1 MNGNRSNTGGGDR
14 GAVLVLVLWV
24 MLALGLLALSFG
36 AAIRTEID
44 ATRNL
49 VDQKRAHYLARAGID
64 YAVYR
69 IVESQMAF
77 AKSRQRMELG
87 PGSVPEI
94 MTGVVTLRLGPDVA
108 DVQVVDETGKI
119 NLNTAPSHLI
129 YNLLITVGMDPD
141 GADSLTDSIEDW
153 RDPDEFL
160 RPNGAE
166 SGYYLSLPKPYYSKN
181 GPFDVPE
188 ELLLVRGVTPEI
200 YYGRKGLTPEG
211 DRVEYFGLGK
221 YLTVFSKVN
230 RINVNSAP
238 VPVLAAIPGLTYET
252 ALVIDEMRRQ
262 FPLGDVNTAL
272 TRIPGLPTD
281 TASYLS
287 TLRSNVYNLISTGHV
302 SGSEVA
308 GRINA
313 VVQIGVGIKQYA
325 VLYWNEANTEL

>member
-1 MNGNRSNTGGGDR
+1 
-14 GAVLVLVLWV
+14 

-69 IVESQMAF
+69 IIESQMAF
-77 AKSRQRMELG
+77 AKSQQRMDLG
-87 PGSVPEI
+87 PGSIPEV
-94 MTGVVTLRLGPDVA
+94 MTGAVTLQLGADFA

-129 YNLLITVGMDPD
+129 YNLLITVGMEPGD
-141 GADSLTDSIEDW
+141 ADMLTDSIEDW
-153 RDPDEFL
+153 RDPDEFF

-166 SGYYLSLPKPYYSKN
+166 SDYYLSLPQPYFAKN

-200 YYGRKGLTPEG
+200 YYGRKGLTPDGE
-211 DRVEYFGLGK
+211 RVEYFGLGK
-221 YLTVFSKVN
+221 YLTVFSSVN

-252 ALVIDEMRRQ
+252 ALRHRRNAPPVPPGRREHRIDPDPRPAHGHGLLPVHAALQRLQPDQHRSPVRIGRDRPHQRRD
-262 FPLGDVNTAL
+262 PD
-272 TRIPGLPTD
+272 
-281 TASYLS
+281 
-287 TLRSNVYNLISTGHV
+287 RSRNQ
-302 SGSEVA
+302 
-308 GRINA
+308 A
-313 VVQIGVGIKQYA
+313 VCCP
-325 VLYWNEANTEL
+325 VLE

>member
-1 MNGNRSNTGGGDR
+1 MSNRSGAGDAER
-14 GAVLVLVLWV
+14 GAVLIIVLWV

-69 IVESQMAF
+69 IIESRMAF
-77 AKSRQRMELG
+77 AESRQRTEMG
-87 PGSVPEI
+87 PGSVPEV
-94 MTGVVTLRLGPDVA
+94 MTGAVTLQLGADFA
-108 DVQVVDETGKI
+108 DVEVVDETGKI

-129 YNLLITVGMDPD
+129 YNLLITVGVEPGD
-141 GADSLTDSIEDW
+141 ADSLTDSIEDW
-153 RDPDEFL
+153 RDPDEFV

-166 SGYYLSLPKPYYSKN
+166 SDYYLSLPQPYYAKN

-221 YLTVFSKVN
+221 YLTVFGKVN

-262 FPLGDVNTAL
+262 SPLGEVSTVL

-287 TLRSNVYNLISTGHV
+287 SLRSNVYNLVSTGRL
-302 SGSEVA
+302 SGSEVIS
-308 GRINA
+308 RINA
-313 VVQIGVGIKQYA
+313 VVQVGVGIKQYV

>member
-1 MNGNRSNTGGGDR
+1 MSLRSSTGNGDQ
-14 GAVLVLVLWV
+14 GAVLIIVLWV
-24 MLALGLLALSFG
+24 MVALGLLALSFG

-49 VDQKRAHYLARAGID
+49 VEQKRAHYLARAGID

-69 IVESQMAF
+69 IIESQMAF
-77 AKSRQRMELG
+77 AKSKQLMEQG
-87 PGSVPEI
+87 PGSVPEV
-94 MTGVVTLRLGPDVA
+94 MTGAVTLQLGADFA
-108 DVQVVDETGKI
+108 DVKLVDETGKI

-129 YNLLITVGMDPD
+129 YNLLITVGMEPEA
-141 GADSLTDSIEDW
+141 ADMLTDSIEDW
-153 RDPDEFL
+153 RDPDDFF

-166 SGYYLSLPKPYYSKN
+166 SDYYLSLSQPYYAKN

-221 YLTVFSKVN
+221 YLTVFSSVN

-238 VPVLAAIPGLTYET
+238 IPVLASIPGLTYET

-262 FPLGDVNTAL
+262 FPLGEVSTVLNQ
-272 TRIPGLPTD
+272 IPGLPTD

-287 TLRSNVYNLISTGHV
+287 TLRSNVYTLISTGRL
-302 SGSEVA
+302 SGSDVI

-313 VVQIGVGIKQYA
+313 VIQVGVGIKQYA

>member
-1 MNGNRSNTGGGDR
+1 MSNRSDTGDAER
-14 GAVLVLVLWV
+14 GAVLIIVLWV

-36 AAIRTEID
+36 AAVRTEVD

-49 VDQKRAHYLARAGID
+49 VEQKRAHYLARAGID

-69 IVESQMAF
+69 IIESQMAF
-77 AKSRQRMELG
+77 ARSRQRMELG
-87 PGSVPEI
+87 PGAVPEV
-94 MTGVVTLRLGPDVA
+94 MTGFVTLQLGPDFA
-108 DVQVVDETGKI
+108 DVEVVDETGKI
-119 NLNTAPSHLI
+119 NLNTAPAHLI
-129 YNLLITVGMDPD
+129 YNLLITVGMEPGD
-141 GADSLTDSIEDW
+141 ADMLTDAIEDW
-153 RDPDEFL
+153 RDPDDFR

-166 SGYYLSLPKPYYSKN
+166 SDDYLLLRQPYYAKN

-200 YYGRKGLTPEG
+200 YYGRKGLTPDGE
-211 DRVEYFGLGK
+211 RVEYFGLGK
-221 YLTVFSKVN
+221 YFTVFSTVN

-252 ALVIDEMRRQ
+252 ALAIDAMRRQ

-272 TRIPGLPTD
+272 TQIPGLPTD

-287 TLRSNVYNLISTGHV
+287 TLRSNVYSLVSTGRLT
-302 SGSEVA
+302 GSDVI

-313 VVQIGVGIKQYA
+313 VIRIGVGIKQYA
-325 VLYWNEANTEL
+325 VLYWNEGNTEL